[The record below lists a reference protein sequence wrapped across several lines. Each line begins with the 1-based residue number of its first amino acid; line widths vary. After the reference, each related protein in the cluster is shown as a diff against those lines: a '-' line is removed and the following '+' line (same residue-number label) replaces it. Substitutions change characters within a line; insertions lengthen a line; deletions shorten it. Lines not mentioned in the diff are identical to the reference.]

1 MFLQVRR
8 RYIVSNSGSLVAW
21 IKSLG
26 AACII
31 KIKYFHKDKMEFRY
45 GVWGKLCIC
54 LHHLFFC
61 FIYFHTHVREH
72 LQNEVTPWAK
82 CPSIMCVNHYRER
95 ASSFCS
101 GQHSW
106 LPSFFRLFLL
116 SICMLLLFFECESV
130 WHFPLLVWIIGIA
143 VYKSTSP
150 WLPGTTHFFF
160 EAFLWL
166 FQASLSCQRMK
177 NTSLKVNI
185 CPDQVQVFPEKLF
198 LRSFC
203 IRSVIPSSPT
213 NNYEI
218 ENVY

>member
-1 MFLQVRR
+1 MECGGYSAFVCISLSEVWVHHVFL
-8 RYIVSNSGSLVAW
+8 
-21 IKSLG
+21 
-26 AACII
+26 
-31 KIKYFHKDKMEFRY
+31 
-45 GVWGKLCIC
+45 
-54 LHHLFFC
+54 C
-61 FIYFHTHVREH
+61 FIYFYAHMREH
-72 LQNEVTPWAK
+72 FQNELTPLAK
-82 CPSIMCVNHYRER
+82 FPSIICVNHYREW

-106 LPSFFRLFLL
+106 LSSFFCLFLL
-116 SICMLLLFFECESV
+116 SVCMLLFFECESV
-130 WHFPLLVWIIGIA
+130 GHFPLLVWIIGIA

-198 LRSFC
+198 LLSFY
-203 IRSVIPSSPT
+203 INSVIPSSPT